1 MAALLPNICRLSP
14 EVTEL
19 PFPVSG
25 PSTWLE
31 KKTSINDL
39 RKKGDHLSYLK
50 AAISLNYDTTS
61 NLIELT
67 DPIAKERPV
76 Y

>member
-39 RKKGDHLSYLK
+39 RKKGGP
-50 AAISLNYDTTS
+50 
-61 NLIELT
+61 LII
-67 DPIAKERPV
+67 PKSSHFS
-76 Y
+76 